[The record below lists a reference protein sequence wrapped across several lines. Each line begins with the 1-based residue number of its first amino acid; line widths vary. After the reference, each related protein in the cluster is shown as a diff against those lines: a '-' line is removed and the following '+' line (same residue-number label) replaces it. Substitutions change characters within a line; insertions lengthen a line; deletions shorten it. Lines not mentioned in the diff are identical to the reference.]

1 MSFNAIDLAGMIRR
15 ELHGRHFGRQPGIW
29 NVTITS
35 VEHGRKA
42 GTLNVFADVFDEHGC
57 REEVAHFE
65 ITIAKRR

>member
-1 MSFNAIDLAGMIRR
+1 MSFTAQDLAGMIRR
-15 ELHGRHFGRQPGIW
+15 ELHGRHFGRSPGIW

-35 VEHGRKA
+35 VEHGRN
-42 GTLNVFADVFDEHGC
+42 GSLNVMADVFDERGV